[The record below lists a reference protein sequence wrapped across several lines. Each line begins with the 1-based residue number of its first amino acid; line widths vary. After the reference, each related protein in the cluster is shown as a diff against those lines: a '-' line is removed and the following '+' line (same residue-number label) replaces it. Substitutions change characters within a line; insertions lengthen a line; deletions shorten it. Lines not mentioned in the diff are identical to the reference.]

1 MARGKNKRIEE
12 TCKQVWRNHRTAIRN
27 RTTTIKSVWEDHVQK
42 ALGKT
47 KLGQGFWPK
56 DSWFTK
62 RVAKWEKET
71 PYEEV
76 PKDTLVQPWGDDWG
90 DDPIRVSVLTALFG
104 HVQDILEGQDTNYR
118 LEGFPKRV
126 CGWAIRLSKFF
137 DINSRRECLFLL
149 RFAYRFEKE
158 NSIRRASSFESD
170 EPEISD
176 ESYDDLIRWQ
186 QHKAGNLIRPRRTRE
201 HHQYKGPDSEPD
213 ITEIEE
219 AYIWEQSEADLEMNL
234 AFDVRGAT
242 AFQTN
247 GNGEAGLLIE
257 GKWIPISIE
266 LRNQETDRPIT
277 PQQVSPSS
285 DVVPNKLIEVLRG
298 QGFPIDEDHAGL
310 GMVYTNPP
318 EQEESKETEEELLD
332 GAYRVISMATTDHM
346 IMPVDIP
353 REEFRE
359 PPPEIAEAF
368 AETFAQAR
376 LRVAKEEAE
385 RAAATGDDHSGDEQT
400 VLTKDGVLKLVSELL
415 EDPGALSKEKAAEL
429 AMSLVA
435 TYDEILSRH
444 TEG

>member
-1 MARGKNKRIEE
+1 MARGKDKRIEE
-12 TCKQVWRNHRTAIRN
+12 TCKQVWRDHRTAIRN
-27 RTTTIKSVWEDHVQK
+27 KTTTIKSVWEDHVQK

-47 KLGQGFWPK
+47 KLGQGFWPG

-62 RVAKWEKET
+62 RVAIWEKAT

-76 PKDTLVQPWGDDWG
+76 PKDTLVKPWGDDWG

-104 HVQDILEGQDTNYR
+104 HAQDVLEGQDPNYQM
-118 LEGFPKRV
+118 EGFPKLV
-126 CGWAIRLSKFF
+126 CGWAIRLSEFF

-158 NSIRRASSFESD
+158 NSIRRASSFGSD
-170 EPEISD
+170 EPEVSD

-266 LRNQETDRPIT
+266 PRNQETDRPIT

-318 EQEESKETEEELLD
+318 EPEESKETEEELLD
-332 GAYRVISMATTDHM
+332 GAYRVISMATTDHI

-376 LRVAKEEAE
+376 TRVAKEEAE

-429 AMSLVA
+429 AMNLVA
-435 TYDEILSRH
+435 TYDEILNRH

>member
-12 TCKQVWRNHRTAIRN
+12 TCKQVWRNHRTAIRD

-42 ALGKT
+42 ALSDT

-76 PKDTLVQPWGDDWG
+76 PKDTLVKPWGDDWG
-90 DDPIRVSVLTALFG
+90 DGPVQISVLTALFG
-104 HVQDILEGQDTNYR
+104 HAQDILEGQDPNYQM
-118 LEGFPKRV
+118 EGFPKRV
-126 CGWAIRLSKFF
+126 CGWAIRLSEFF
-137 DINSRRECLFLL
+137 DINSRHECLYLL
-149 RFAYRFEKE
+149 SYAYRFEKE
-158 NSIRRASSFESD
+158 KRIRMTSPDESD
-170 EPEISD
+170 DAEISD
-176 ESYDDLIRWQ
+176 KAYDDLIRWQ

-201 HHQYKGPDSEPD
+201 HHQYKGPESKPE

-266 LRNQETDRPIT
+266 PRNQETDRPIT
-277 PQQVSPSS
+277 AQQVSPSS

-332 GAYRVISMATTDHM
+332 GAYRVISMATTDQM

-359 PPPEIAEAF
+359 PPPEIAAAF

-376 LRVAKEEAE
+376 VRVAKEEAE
-385 RAAATGDDHSGDEQT
+385 RAAATGDSQNS
-400 VLTKDGVLKLVSELL
+400 LTQDAVLKLVSELV
-415 EDPGALSKEKAAEL
+415 EDPGTLSRERAAEL
-429 AMSLVA
+429 AMNLVA
-435 TYDEILSRH
+435 TYDEILNRH